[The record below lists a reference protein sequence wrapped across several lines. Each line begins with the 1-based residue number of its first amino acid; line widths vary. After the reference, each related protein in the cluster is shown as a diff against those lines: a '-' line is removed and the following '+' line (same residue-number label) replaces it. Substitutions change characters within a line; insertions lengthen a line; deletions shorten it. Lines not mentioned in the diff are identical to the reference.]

1 MKKRDINQVLA
12 KNLKEAMERK
22 FDGEVNQSE
31 LARQSGVSQ
40 KTISNI
46 LSTLRPELADLNVA
60 PSPTVTKLSLL
71 AKALDMD
78 LWELLHP
85 EPTKVKALEIAS
97 GKEHKVD
104 IAEVAE
110 LMTIYASSS
119 DEAKRFILN
128 AARQRFKSDS
138 IGSPATSKTGSKS
151 TKD

>member
-12 KNLKEAMERK
+12 KNLKEAIERK
-22 FDGEVNQSE
+22 YDGVVNQSE

-46 LSTLRPELADLNVA
+46 LSTLRPDLADMSVA
-60 PSPTVTKLSLL
+60 PSPTVAKLSLL
-71 AKALDMD
+71 AKALDIA

-85 EPTKVKALEIAS
+85 DPTRIKALEMAS

-104 IAEVAE
+104 IADVAE

-119 DEAKRFILN
+119 NDAKRFILN

-138 IGSPATSKTGSKS
+138 IGSPATSKAGSKS